1 MVPAICTPQILFT
14 HNYRKARF
22 PGHKCDSLILGFGDA
37 KISIVE
43 FDAATRDLVT
53 TGMYCLDHKLRTVR
67 ASLCGRRNSE

>member
-1 MVPAICTPQILFT
+1 MASKICTPILLT
-14 HNYRKARF
+14 HKCRKARF

-67 ASLCGRRNSE
+67 ASLCGRRDSE